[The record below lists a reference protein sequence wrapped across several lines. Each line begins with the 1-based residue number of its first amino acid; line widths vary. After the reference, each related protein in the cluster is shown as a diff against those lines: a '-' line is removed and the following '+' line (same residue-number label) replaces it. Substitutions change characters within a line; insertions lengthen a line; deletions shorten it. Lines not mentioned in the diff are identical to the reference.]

1 MAKKTLDALGHHEP
15 WHDPKK
21 KPYITIENVS
31 KAYNGVPALNQVYLD
46 VYKGEFF
53 SLLGPSG
60 CGKSTL
66 LRILAGF
73 ESATSGRILIDGMD
87 MTAIPPYERPVN
99 MMFQNYA
106 LFPHMTVEENII
118 FGLKQERL
126 STRTIQERL
135 REMLSLVKLEK
146 YRSRKPH
153 QLSGGQKQ
161 RTALARCLIKRPKLI
176 LLDEPLA
183 ALDKKLREHTQ
194 FELVNIQEKVGI
206 TFIVVTHD
214 QQEAMTMSSRLGVM
228 DEGRI
233 RQIGTPTEIYEF
245 PNSEYVADF
254 IGRTNIVYGVV
265 VEESAGHTTVKSDSF
280 PAKIRI
286 THKGNVAVGSQVT
299 VALRPEKISL
309 HTIRPTL
316 KHNYVAGVVNNIA
329 YLGDISIIHVHIPR
343 SDTTLRVM
351 IPNTIRQEMGPVSWG
366 DEVYLS
372 WHPGNAVLLTA

>member
-1 MAKKTLDALGHHEP
+1 MTKKTLAEFGKKAP
-15 WHDPKK
+15 WHDPTK
-21 KPYITIENVS
+21 KPYILVDNVS
-31 KAYNGVPALNQVYLD
+31 KSYNGVPALNQVYLD

-73 ESATSGRILIDGMD
+73 ESATSGRIYLDGVD
-87 MTAIPPYERPVN
+87 MTDIPPYDRPVN

-106 LFPHMTVEENII
+106 LFPHMTVEDNII

-126 STRTIQERL
+126 STRTIQDRL
-135 REMLSLVKLEK
+135 REMLALVKLEK
-146 YRSRKPH
+146 YRERKPH

-233 RQIGTPTEIYEF
+233 RQVGTPTEIYEF

-254 IGRTNIVYGVV
+254 IGRTNVVYGVV
-265 VEESAGHTTVKSDSF
+265 VEESSDYTTVKSDAF
-280 PAKIRI
+280 PIKLRI

-299 VALRPEKISL
+299 VALRPEKITL
-309 HTIRPTL
+309 HKTKPDL
-316 KHNYVAGVVNNIA
+316 KHNYAVGVVSNMA
-329 YLGDISIIHVHIPR
+329 YLGDISIIHVRLPQ
-343 SDTTLRVM
+343 SETTMRVM
-351 IPNTIRQEMGPVSWG
+351 VPNTIRQEMGPVNWG
-366 DEVYLS
+366 DEVYLA
-372 WHPGNAVLLTA
+372 WRPGNAVILTA